1 MKNSQFYFRL
11 SESEYKQLKE
21 KAEKAGISQAA
32 LLRKYIN
39 DQPVIDSEMWGQL
52 HSLDVQISRIG
63 NNINQIAH
71 KWNESGSD
79 MRDIAYLTEQMRD
92 IYRCM
97 REVREYCCNAHKRRE

>member
-11 SESEYKQLKE
+11 SESEYKQLKD
-21 KAEKAGISQAA
+21 KAERAGISQAA

-39 DQPVIDSEMWGQL
+39 NEPVMDNELRSEL
-52 HSLDVQISRIG
+52 RNLDISLSRIG

-79 MRDIAYLTEQMRD
+79 MRDISHLTEQMGE
-92 IYRCM
+92 IYQRFK
-97 REVREYCCNAHKRRE
+97 EVRDYCYTSHRSKQ

>member
-1 MKNSQFYFRL
+1 MKEKRFEIRL
-11 SESEYKQLKE
+11 TESEYKQLKE

-39 DQPVIDSEMWGQL
+39 DQPVLDSEL
-52 HSLDVQISRIG
+52 RSELRNLDVALSRIG

-79 MRDIAYLTEQMRD
+79 MRDIAHLTEQMGEVYWRFK
-92 IYRCM
+92 
-97 REVREYCCNAHKRRE
+97 EVRDYCYTSYRSKQ